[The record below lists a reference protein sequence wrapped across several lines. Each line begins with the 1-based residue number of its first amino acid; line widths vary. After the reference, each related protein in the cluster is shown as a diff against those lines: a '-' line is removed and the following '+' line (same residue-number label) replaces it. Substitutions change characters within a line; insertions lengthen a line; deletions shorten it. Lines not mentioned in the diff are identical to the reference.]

1 MKLLNLLKIRKDTM
15 VLLEYRNVSKSFGK
29 AQVLR
34 DINLK
39 IPSGKIIGLLGKNG
53 TGKSTLIKLANDLLT
68 PNSGEVLFMN
78 QPVDAA
84 SKLQIA
90 YLSERTYSPSFM
102 ITSTSKKPPS

>member
-1 MKLLNLLKIRKDTM
+1 M

-68 PNSGEVLFMN
+68 PSSGEVLFMN
-78 QPVDAA
+78 QPIGVA

-90 YLSERTYSPSFM
+90 YLPERTYLDKAMDVQQTLNFFAEFYDNF
-102 ITSTSKKPPS
+102 

>member
-1 MKLLNLLKIRKDTM
+1 M

-68 PNSGEVLFMN
+68 PNFKSPTCQNALTWIK
-78 QPVDAA
+78 PW
-84 SKLQIA
+84 
-90 YLSERTYSPSFM
+90 TYS
-102 ITSTSKKPPS
+102 KH